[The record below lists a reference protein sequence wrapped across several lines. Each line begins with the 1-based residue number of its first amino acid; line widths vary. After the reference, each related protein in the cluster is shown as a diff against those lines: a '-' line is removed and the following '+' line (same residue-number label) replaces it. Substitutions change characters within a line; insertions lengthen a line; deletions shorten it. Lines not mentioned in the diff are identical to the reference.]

1 LGAFFSGIGGYI
13 ENNTPV
19 IKEFLGLRPEHEIIV
34 GFGLGY
40 PDVTYYRTA
49 PWEDVEVIW
58 K

>member
-1 LGAFFSGIGGYI
+1 LGAFFSGMGGYI

-19 IKEFLGLRPEHEIIV
+19 IKEFLGLRPEQEIIV

-40 PDVTYYRTA
+40 PDVTYCRTA
-49 PWEDVEVIW
+49 PREDVEVML

>member
-1 LGAFFSGIGGYI
+1 MGGYI

-19 IKEFLGLRPEHEIIV
+19 IKEFLGLRPEQEIIL

-40 PDVTYYRTA
+40 PDVTYCRTA
-49 PWEDVEVIW
+49 PREDVDVIW